1 MAHGNTKRGWA
12 TLFRGRRGG
21 GLWRWFCRA
30 VLRTHYRRCEVYGLE
45 RLPRGGPVL
54 LCANHP
60 SAFADAAIIQG
71 VCPRP
76 VHPLA
81 RSGLFRNP
89 LLRPLLVL
97 IQAVPIYRR
106 RDGDGDGNNHTARNL
121 DSFDACYRLFAAG
134 KVLLIFPEGESH
146 FSPGLRKVRT
156 GAARLALGALKRNG
170 RAPLLLPVGLNFN
183 TVGQFRS
190 DLLVLLGEPLPV
202 EPLAG
207 EAEDEAALRLTSDI
221 EGALRRVTLNLE
233 SWEELDLL
241 RRIERFFVLREGKYR
256 KRSLKQRFRAL
267 QRLSA
272 VQQTLRERAPE
283 QVNSVARRLRQFE
296 RLCRRFG
303 VRDYHLT
310 VHYTPWLVTRFVV
323 RTAAVLAAL
332 PAGAWGLLNSVVPY
346 WLPGR
351 LAVRLSSDRY
361 QYDTAKIL
369 LGLLF
374 FSLFWGGQTALADF
388 QWGHTAAGAYA
399 LALPPTAAAAL
410 YLRRERERILENAR
424 VFFLFLAK
432 KDLRALL
439 EEKRGELEHE
449 LAALAKIA
457 GQEIPQS

>member
-1 MAHGNTKRGWA
+1 MAQGDTMGGGT
-12 TLFRGRRGG
+12 TLFRGRLGG
-21 GLWRWFCRA
+21 SLWRWFCRA
-30 VLRTHYRRCEVYGLE
+30 VLRTHYRHCEVDGLE
-45 RLPRGGPVL
+45 RLPRSGPVL

-60 SAFADAAIIQG
+60 SAFADAAIVQA
-71 VCPRP
+71 VSPRP

-89 LLRPLLVL
+89 LMRPVLAL

-106 RDGDGDGNNHTARNL
+106 QDGGGDSYTARNV
-121 DSFDACYRLFAAG
+121 DSFDACYRMFAAG
-134 KVLLIFPEGESH
+134 RVLLIFPEGESH

-156 GAARLALGALKRNG
+156 GAARLALGALERNG

-190 DLLVLLGEPLPV
+190 DLLVLLGEPVPV
-202 EPLAG
+202 EPRAG
-207 EAEDEAALRLTSDI
+207 EAPEEAAARLPAEI
-221 EGALRRVTLNLE
+221 ETALRRVTLNLE
-233 SWEELDLL
+233 SWEDLDLL

-256 KRSLKQRFRAL
+256 RRSLKQRFRAL

-272 VQQTLRERAPE
+272 AQHTLRERAPE
-283 QVNSVARRLRQFE
+283 QVRDVTRRLHQFE

-310 VHYTPWLVTRFVV
+310 VRYTPWLVTRFVL

-332 PAGAWGLLNSVVPY
+332 PLGAWGLLNSVVPY
-346 WLPGR
+346 WLTGR

-369 LGLLF
+369 LGILF
-374 FSLFWGGQTALADF
+374 FSLFWGGQTALAAF
-388 QWGHTAAGAYA
+388 LWGHAGAGAYA

-410 YLRRERERILENAR
+410 YLRRERERIVDNAR

-432 KDLRALL
+432 KDLRRLL
-439 EEKRGELEHE
+439 EQKRGELEHE

-457 GQEIPQS
+457 GQKIPAS